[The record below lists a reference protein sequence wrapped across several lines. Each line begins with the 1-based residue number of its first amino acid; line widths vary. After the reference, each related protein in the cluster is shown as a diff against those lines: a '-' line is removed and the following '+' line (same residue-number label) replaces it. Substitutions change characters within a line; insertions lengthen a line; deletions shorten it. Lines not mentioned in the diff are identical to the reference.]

1 MTSYVF
7 SNIKKLLATS
17 NFNFTSGVFKMALM
31 SKDVLN
37 ESNYDATTWSQ
48 IKQYEISGL
57 SEYNH
62 EGYQQAKLVDV
73 KSQKITMRG
82 SGEDTVPD
90 YRIYANNIT
99 YPVSTI
105 DADCAV
111 IVKSISGGY
120 GDIVND
126 DIPVLVLDLR
136 PSGVMKSVSSSQG
149 VFTIKLDNNSGGYL
163 IIK

>member
-1 MTSYVF
+1 MASYVF

-31 SKDVLN
+31 GEGVLS
-37 ESNYDATTWSQ
+37 ESCYDNTKWSQ
-48 IKQYEISGL
+48 IKQYEISLLNGY
-57 SEYNH
+57 SH
-62 EGYQQAKLVDV
+62 EGYQQAKLVGV
-73 KSQKITMRG
+73 YSQKITMRG

-90 YRIYANNIT
+90 YRISANNIT
-99 YPVSTI
+99 YQVSTI

-111 IVKSISGGY
+111 IVKSISGADGNIA
-120 GDIVND
+120 DN

-136 PSGVMKSVSSSQG
+136 PSGKMTPVSSSQG
-149 VFTIKLDNNSGGYL
+149 VFTIKLDNDSGGYL